1 MLISQSVA
9 EAPQLC
15 SPRSA
20 QSIRERGGRCRTTLI
35 DSSRLFPAIKL
46 SWKINF
52 CILCK
57 LKICHS
63 VPASRF
69 VFCSVYCFRSPPP
82 PHPPAPAPRLYT
94 FACFFVSPTII
105 QPVNSAVFPRFDSL
119 RICLLF
125 PCLSCTPSDERLTH
139 KIGCGKNAI
148 TPQKPI
154 AIKSHRTFTVSIKAE
169 RRCQGRSPQH
179 SVSRKRS
186 IN

>member
-82 PHPPAPAPRLYT
+82 PPPHQPPLPVSIRLL
-94 FACFFVSPTII
+94 
-105 QPVNSAVFPRFDSL
+105 VFL
-119 RICLLF
+119 CLQLLF
-125 PCLSCTPSDERLTH
+125 SLLTRLSSLVWIP
-139 KIGCGKNAI
+139 
-148 TPQKPI
+148 
-154 AIKSHRTFTVSIKAE
+154 
-169 RRCQGRSPQH
+169 
-179 SVSRKRS
+179 SVSASSFLVSLVRRQTRGSLTKLAVVKMQLRRR
-186 IN
+186 NQ